1 MFSPLRN
8 RFGIPGVIS
17 VIALVFALVGGA
29 YAAENSGD
37 GAAASAKKNNRAK
50 KKNKGV
56 TIQQVR
62 RIARQEARKFAGQGP
77 IGPQGLPG
85 VPGAPGTD
93 GDDGSDGGDGK
104 DGTDGKSVLSGEGP
118 PSAETGTDGDFY
130 IDAEANEIYGPKEL
144 GVWGA
149 GTPLEGSPWTAGGT
163 LPQGARLTG
172 GWVFGPEPAG
182 GPEWVAIPFAIPLAA
197 PLGSTDVDFMEL
209 GETNTECPGT
219 VEDPQVVDHDGT
231 DGQLCVYAADM
242 TDTMKALGPSRL
254 TTGNGA
260 DITGARLL
268 LAATANNGNARGTFA
283 VVGPAAP

>member
-1 MFSPLRN
+1 MLSRLRKN
-8 RFGIPGVIS
+8 FGTAGLLVA
-17 VIALVFALVGGA
+17 VVALVAALGGGA
-29 YAAENSGD
+29 YAATGLNGKQKTQVKNISK
-37 GAAASAKKNNRAK
+37 SFAKKFAK
-50 KKNKGV
+50 
-56 TIQQVR
+56 R
-62 RIARQEARKFAGQGP
+62 
-77 IGPQGLPG
+77 GPQGPAGPPGAQG
-85 VPGAPGTD
+85 VPGAPGTDGED

-130 IDAEANEIYGPKEL
+130 VDTEANQIYGPKEL

-182 GPEWVAIPFAIPLAA
+182 GAEWVAIPFAIPLAA
-197 PLGSTDVDFMEL
+197 PLESTDVDFMEL

-219 VEDPQVVDHDGT
+219 VENPQAVDHDGT

-268 LAATANNGNARGTFA
+268 LAATANSGNARGTFA